1 MANDHGSQGPGA
13 SLLLR
18 QLKPEQ
24 SGIPMDEEEWLQRLA
39 EAKAQIQALTAD
51 EESDSDA
58 A

>member
-1 MANDHGSQGPGA
+1 MAVSPLSARLINALGSRDT
-13 SLLLR
+13 LLIG
-18 QLKPEQ
+18 
-24 SGIPMDEEEWLQRLA
+24 SGLVVEDERLQRLA

>member
-1 MANDHGSQGPGA
+1 VRRVRGSATKTPV
-13 SLLLR
+13 
-18 QLKPEQ
+18 
-24 SGIPMDEEEWLQRLA
+24 GIPKDEDERLQRLA